1 MGFNGSLYNYIIH
14 VALITILLLPL
25 IIVFQPLL
33 PNTNFPPSVTQ
44 LQNVQ
49 PGINF
54 QNYDW
59 HYQANEGSY
68 PLATIAG

>member
-1 MGFNGSLYNYIIH
+1 MGLNGSLYNYI
-14 VALITILLLPL
+14 ALIAILLLL
-25 IIVFQPLL
+25 ASNLCFQTQTSHP
-33 PNTNFPPSVTQ
+33 Q
-44 LQNVQ
+44 LQNVH

-68 PLATIAG
+68 PLVAIAGWYG